1 MAEYIPPLAPQF
13 DFEGEPYVPAN
24 PVVFEFVDDSTGPV
38 EPGLPL
44 PRLVVG
50 ITARWHR
57 PSQRHTPETGAPWS
71 EVVAKELACESG
83 WQRARAQGLVV
94 AGRWDRVA
102 AADVGDSLGWT
113 PAVGQNSAAAD
124 TWRRV
129 PERDRGLA
137 SGWEPNRRPRDQ
149 VRLRLVYNPLTPARD
164 AEVQPRYQRSN
175 EFGPRPDTEQARR
188 ASLYVPGPGPLDFH
202 LGGRR
207 YTPATAP
214 QVFFDFRYVPPPS
227 RIRPV
232 DSGVGDRFQP
242 ARIINQWRRL
252 LWGRARPLDP
262 IPTGITYPDYP
273 GPIVVIDPP
282 VEPDILETYMIANS
296 VSLVVLPSRTPLDAT
311 NIKAS
316 LDIDSFSWK
325 LSADLFGRTSLN
337 LVRPDGNGPK
347 TVELDVNGWKW
358 LFLVERYTRQV
369 KFPGERY
376 SISGASRTQLLAE
389 PYAPR
394 RSGVNSAPIN
404 ARQAAEA
411 QLEFT
416 GFTLSWDAT
425 GIGPEDWT
433 LPAGA
438 FSYQDQTALQVIA
451 RVAESTGAVV
461 RPAREADAL
470 SVLPRYR
477 EAVWLWAEAVMDRII
492 PAEVIGEVGGE
503 WSPQPAWNSVYVS
516 GTTHGVA
523 VDVRRAGT
531 AGELRAPEVFD
542 DLVTD
547 TAPARSRGI
556 CELSKGGDQ
565 EVVNLSIP
573 LFPVGGSAPGLIEP
587 AMLCEVRE
595 PGDTW
600 RGLCLAVD
608 ISADGIGAAR
618 VKQALRLER
627 HHGGA

>member
-1 MAEYIPPLAPQF
+1 MLTVETVARWK
-13 DFEGEPYVPAN
+13 PARHPGDPA
-24 PVVFEFVDDSTGPV
+24 PVVRWDDLV
-38 EPGLPL
+38 
-44 PRLVVG
+44 PRSLS
-50 ITARWHR
+50 ARIGWER
-57 PSQRHTPETGAPWS
+57 GAAEDLQR
-71 EVVAKELACESG
+71 
-83 WQRARAQGLVV
+83 V
-94 AGRWDRVA
+94 AGWSAVGAADQSGGVGWASGEAQDAASSLCWDRLSWRDLGRV
-102 AADVGDSLGWT
+102 LGW
-113 PAVGQNSAAAD
+113 
-124 TWRRV
+124 
-129 PERDRGLA
+129 
-137 SGWEPNRRPRDQ
+137 DQ
-149 VRLRLVYNPLTPARD
+149 SLRATDLRLRLIYNPRPGWADTRT
-164 AEVQPRYQRSN
+164 AESWQRCD
-175 EFGPRPDTEQARR
+175 EFGPRFDSDQARR
-188 ASLYVPGPGPLDFH
+188 ASLYVPGATALDFEF
-202 LGGRR
+202 GGRR
-207 YTPATAP
+207 YSPGVTPL
-214 QVFFDFRYVPPPS
+214 VFFDFRYTPPAK
-227 RIRPV
+227 RIQPV
-232 DSGVGDRFQP
+232 DSGTTSRYGRADV
-242 ARIINQWRRL
+242 INQMLQL

-325 LSADLFGRTSLN
+325 FSADLFGRTSLN

-358 LFLVERYTRQV
+358 LFLVERHGRQV

-376 SISGASRTQLLAE
+376 SISGSSRVQLLGE

-394 RSGVNSAPIN
+394 RSAVNSAPLT

-416 GFTLSWDAT
+416 GFSLSWDAE
-425 GIGPEDWT
+425 GVGPPDWT
-433 LPAGA
+433 LPTGA

-461 RPAREADAL
+461 RPARDADAL
-470 SVLPRYR
+470 TVLPRYR
-477 EAVWLWAEAVMDRII
+477 EAAWLWPLAVMDRII

-503 WSPQPAWNSVYVS
+503 WSPHPAWNSVYVS

-523 VDVRRAGT
+523 VAVRRAGT
-531 AGELRAPEVFD
+531 AGDEAAADVFD
-542 DLVTD
+542 DLITD
-547 TAPARSRGI
+547 TSPARARGI

-565 EVVNLSIP
+565 EIVSLTIP
-573 LFPVGGSAPGLIEP
+573 LFPVGGSAPGLVEP

-608 ISADGIGAAR
+608 ITAEGVGAAR
-618 VKQALRLER
+618 VTQALRLER
-627 HHGGA
+627 HFGGA